1 MQLHGLRFN
10 CIINFLF
17 KRRYILS
24 LVKLFDAPENIDQK
38 VVYLARVS
46 SENQD
51 NPNYE
56 GLMKYLIRE
65 KHWSPLDMQNIVME
79 INTEKDIGIQIL
91 RHPLLPQEFSQRYA
105 DCSDMKAPLRECR
118 LQDTDNRQN
127 SIMCEDMELI
137 EWWMKAQ
144 EDVQKMCFNRYETA
158 LKKGIAKELARSLLP
173 IGLTSTKMYFNATLR
188 QWLFY
193 ALSRTHMSTQKE
205 HRLVGKEV
213 FSVLL
218 SVAPCATNAFIKTYM
233 QEQEQYDFNYSLLSE
248 N

>member
-1 MQLHGLRFN
+1 M
-10 CIINFLF
+10 
-17 KRRYILS
+17 S

-118 LQDTDNRQN
+118 LQDEKNRQN
-127 SIMCEDMELI
+127 SLETSNNELAHWWLVQQENNYEDAI
-137 EWWMKAQ
+137 K
-144 EDVQKMCFNRYETA
+144 RYNDA
-158 LKKGIAKELARSLLP
+158 ISYGIAKEQARALLP
-173 IGLTSTKMYFNATLR
+173 IGNIMSRLYVTGNIRSFIHYLTVRLDPT
-188 QWLFY
+188 
-193 ALSRTHMSTQKE
+193 TQKE
-205 HRLVGKEV
+205 HRQLAKAIYDEINKV
-213 FSVLL
+213 FDL
-218 SVAPCATNAFIKTYM
+218 SALELTA
-233 QEQEQYDFNYSLLSE
+233 
-248 N
+248 